1 MYFVVCMSKPVPPKR
16 IFPKDVKRAIRQAS
30 NICHNAED
38 TPECRAMWDTVA
50 ELSTALARQRERELL
65 KKNLE
70 EMCLEE
76 DPRSGANWDSS
87 SSPHAC
93 KEFDL

>member
-1 MYFVVCMSKPVPPKR
+1 
-16 IFPKDVKRAIRQAS
+16 
-30 NICHNAED
+30 
-38 TPECRAMWDTVA
+38 MWDTVV

-65 KKNLE
+65 KKTLD

-76 DPRSGANWDSS
+76 DLRSGANWDTLMS
-87 SSPHAC
+87 C

>member
-1 MYFVVCMSKPVPPKR
+1 
-16 IFPKDVKRAIRQAS
+16 
-30 NICHNAED
+30 
-38 TPECRAMWDTVA
+38 MWDTVA

-87 SSPHAC
+87 SSPRAC